1 MHRSFLNFLIAVNNG
16 NSLLLKD
23 WIDRRKATTLNTFN
37 SYKEKTMILCNK
49 RLNLTNIVVSLDKE
63 SLPSNMIKMK
73 VQNRQK
79 LS

>member
-1 MHRSFLNFLIAVNNG
+1 MHRSFLNFLIAVKNG

-23 WIDRRKATTLNTFN
+23 WIDCRKATTLNTFS